1 MPRTIT
7 RAELS
12 ESIHKNVGLSR
23 NDSSDLLEMVLNEIS
38 TSLSNGESV
47 KIASFGS
54 FSVRQKKERLGRN
67 PKTGEEVPIT
77 PRKVLT
83 FRPSQM
89 LRAKVRGDN
98 SKKHPIN
105 TVDLDNTKDSTS

>member
-12 ESIHKNVGLSR
+12 ETIHKNVGLSR
-23 NDSSDLLEMVLNEIS
+23 NDSSDLLEMVLSEIS
-38 TSLSNGESV
+38 KSLSNGESV

-54 FSVRQKKERLGRN
+54 FSVRHKKERLGRN
-67 PKTGEEVPIT
+67 PKTGEEGPIT

-89 LRAKVRGDN
+89 LKAKVMGDN
-98 SKKHPIN
+98 SKEYTVEDTD
-105 TVDLDNTKDSTS
+105 TVDSSNFNT

>member
-12 ESIHKNVGLSR
+12 ETIHKNVGLSR
-23 NDSSDLLEMVLNEIS
+23 NDSSDLLEMVLSEIS
-38 TSLSNGESV
+38 NSLSHGESV

-89 LRAKVRGDN
+89 LRAKVMGV
-98 SKKHPIN
+98 SKKEYTPEI
-105 TVDLDNTKDSTS
+105 TDKDDSSNFTD